1 MKVIVWSKE
10 NCPQCE
16 QAKSLLKQKGV
27 EYEERKVGN
36 GWTKDDLLAVAPSAR
51 SVPQVFFG
59 DECIGGYNELHRRI
73 G

>member
-1 MKVIVWSKE
+1 MEVIVWSKE

-36 GWTKDDLLAVAPSAR
+36 GWSREDLLAVVPNAR
-51 SVPQVFFG
+51 SVPQIFFG
-59 DECIGGYNELHRRI
+59 NECIGGYNELFRRI